1 MVSSVVN
8 WIIIGLVFVCIA
20 SFAEARIDSS
30 NSATNNFYVK
40 ENSRKAVIPASTT
53 LLYQNDFNQ
62 PNFHSPTRDQLYRI
76 QRHTYMFSPVG
87 FNSISNAQLPYH
99 FSFYDPTAKVSTAD
113 QLSLFSQKFYDGV
126 IDPQPLSPP
135 SQFISDEDTSEAHHI
150 VSDSGF
156 QPQTPSPNTKITDE
170 SRLSIMG
177 RKSFPSISG
186 ALDTILQLQ
195 QKVAANKVGRNPTP
209 KTLQLPKI
217 KAKPLLD
224 LPVAVSTKPES
235 EQAFD
240 SMLNQKRI
248 KYIRKLKNKNKA
260 RKLPSTNSSKNKIDK
275 KLLSKFKVFRAVP

>member
-87 FNSISNAQLPYH
+87 FNAISNAQLPYH

-113 QLSLFSQKFYDGV
+113 QLSVFSPKFYDGA
-126 IDPQPLSPP
+126 IDPPTLSPP
-135 SQFISDEDTSEAHHI
+135 NQFIDEKDTIEAQDI
-150 VSDSGF
+150 LSDSGF
-156 QPQTPSPNTKITDE
+156 KPQMPSQNTMVTDE
-170 SRLSIMG
+170 PRLSIMG
-177 RKSFPSISG
+177 SKSFPSTSG

-195 QKVAANKVGRNPTP
+195 QKIVANKVGQNPTP
-209 KTLQLPKI
+209 KTLNLPKI

-224 LPVAVSTKPES
+224 LSVAVSTNPES

-240 SMLNQKRI
+240 SMLKQKRI
-248 KYIRKLKNKNKA
+248 KYIRKIKNKNKA
-260 RKLPSTNSSKNKIDK
+260 RKLPGTNSSKTKIDQK
-275 KLLSKFKVFRAVP
+275 VLSKFKVFRAVP